1 MVLDTTHNLAK
12 VGKLHA
18 QDWRATMD
26 TNVFALDLNHLLI
39 RNFRNKLDLL
49 QLDSTWEAKGYFVI
63 GFEPLSVTLDSEM
76 DGYNKLDEPDKRRD
90 LFIEATQKGKYIK
103 YPKYAGDNDPV
114 PELSDATDIV
124 LE

>member
-49 QLDSTWEAKGYFVI
+49 QVDSTFEANGCFVI
-63 GFEPLSVTLDSEM
+63 GFEPLSVALDKEHATYELQTE
-76 DGYNKLDEPDKRRD
+76 DQRHT

-103 YPKYAGDNDPV
+103 YPKYGGDNDPV
-114 PELSDATDIV
+114 PEFGDATDIV